1 LELLRLR
8 GVFCIFFVGFVSS
21 VEAVVFSWHV
31 TYAQV
36 HSVSKKAKDA
46 IVIKPCVEKVN
57 IPMELDTGSAVSVI
71 SHVDYR
77 KYFLTLSLDSTS
89 VTLKTYSKKYKKYH
103 AGTVATAWYFLY
115 FFQ

>member
-1 LELLRLR
+1 MEY
-8 GVFCIFFVGFVSS
+8 IYS
-21 VEAVVFSWHV
+21 VII
-31 TYAQV
+31 Y
-36 HSVSKKAKDA
+36 SVSKKAKDA

-89 VTLKTYSKKYKKYH
+89 VTLKTYSGEKIIPENCMLMFNTIIKGQIWIYMLFEKENRHCLVVSGYII
-103 AGTVATAWYFLY
+103 FN
-115 FFQ
+115 